1 MAHTSEHLAV
11 LGILSDNTRAKKGG
25 GGASNLLEQLKR
37 ESRHPE
43 SVLEVPVVR
52 VNTGGGMPPR
62 TPPLLVTSR
71 AIHSPFPLSLF
82 SYRKFFGE

>member
-11 LGILSDNTRAKKGG
+11 LGNFQRAKKGG

-43 SVLEVPVVR
+43 SVVCASVCS
-52 VNTGGGMPPR
+52 
-62 TPPLLVTSR
+62 VT
-71 AIHSPFPLSLF
+71 
-82 SYRKFFGE
+82 KFFPKFGENFGLIGFFSKF

>member
-43 SVLEVPVVR
+43 SVHVPTVCLFWFVS
-52 VNTGGGMPPR
+52 VE
-62 TPPLLVTSR
+62 TPAL
-71 AIHSPFPLSLF
+71 PFPALTHS
-82 SYRKFFGE
+82 SPRRIHP